1 MKKLLML
8 GIALVVSAAPAMA
21 KEHLVKMLNK
31 GAGGTMVFEPA
42 FIRVA
47 PGDSVKFQSTDKS
60 HIAETLPGW
69 LPAGAKP
76 FKGKLNQ
83 DVTVKFDKPG
93 VYGVKCL
100 PHYAMGM
107 VALVQVGAASPNLA
121 TARGAV
127 GKLPP
132 LARKRMQA
140 ALAQA
145 K

>member
-1 MKKLLML
+1 MKKALLL
-8 GIALVVSAAPAMA
+8 GIAMAIMAAPVSA
-21 KEHLVKMLNK
+21 KEHLVKMLNR
-31 GAGGTMVFEPA
+31 GAGGTMVFEPM

-47 PGDSVKFQSTDKS
+47 PGDTVKFQSTDKT
-60 HIAETLPGW
+60 HVAETLPGW

-107 VALVQVGAASPNLA
+107 VALVQVGNASPNLA
-121 TARGAV
+121 AARAAV

-132 LARKRMQA
+132 LARKRMQT
-140 ALAQA
+140 ALASA